1 MCKRKMKVK
10 RSKSLS
16 PEPSSS
22 NEYKRPR
29 IANSGDSD
37 NDYLEC
43 RLLNLS
49 DDVLLH
55 IMKFLHPQDL
65 MALSLCCQR
74 LEQVTR
80 DRTLW
85 SNCVDF
91 RTAPT
96 LLEDLEKYV
105 KFFRPMTTRLRIR
118 GNLQSN
124 KHRGLSQSFFSAI
137 RATCQLK
144 ELTMEEYDIDA
155 DKIQIT
161 DFPKMIEKLSL
172 KGCRM
177 HHLQTDKS
185 YFFRMDFHMPNL
197 TCLILSKCNWFYP
210 HSLMVIS
217 KMVKLKELRLD
228 SCYRLGECVAYAS
241 LATRFG
247 FKSLEILD
255 LRDTGLGDSEICC
268 FSSTKTLTHLYLECP
283 RSPRPVY
290 CYEHDPRPYRP
301 PQQHSTDPRLRVFE
315 DQNILEL
322 FKFGSSCGNKYFWT
336 AKRFHGNSN
345 SQSLCIPE
353 QPLEFCELRNGMKV
367 VCAYKSSDV
376 TTVGFFVPA
385 GSMHEKCKERGASL
399 FMEHLIFRETRCR
412 DQLQIEQALEEIGGK
427 LGALAMHDMFLF
439 WGTVPSCDIEKLFNL
454 LGDIINNGI
463 IVNDE
468 VDKERFTILHEL
480 QEIDMDGE
488 RIVMDYLKNIA
499 YQGTELSK
507 SVYPETCA
515 IKCLSAETISSFR
528 DRFFK
533 FNLMTIVC
541 TGGTSLA
548 TVNKC
553 AEAYIIC
560 CDEDSAP
567 SPDSCETQDHVPLP
581 LSYRFSAIDM
591 RHRDDDEK
599 LAHVALAVET
609 PGFGQINDQ
618 YALTVAKDIVGSWDV
633 TCGGG
638 DNNAQSV
645 AHYAFNY
652 NLCHVYKSFNIA
664 WANTGLWGCYFAC
677 DRMLLQDTLWV
688 IQNEWFRLCTSIT
701 EKEVQRAVNQCKTR
715 ELAKLNS
722 SIDRFFDIAVSLFRQ
737 GRYEQISQ
745 RLCKYDEIKANAIRD
760 IASKYIYDQC
770 PAVAAFG
777 PVENLPDYTRIR
789 SSMYR
794 LRY

>member
-1 MCKRKMKVK
+1 MFQAGIPNYRSSDPYYYQYFVCHMCKRKMKVK

-49 DDVLLH
+49 DDVLLN

-322 FKFGSSCGNKYFWT
+322 LIDERRIVPYFDFERCLVSDRAICALGSYVCDRTILNNIQDMIFVEVDRRVVNNPNLKELVVRNYPRVT
-336 AKRFHGNSN
+336 N
-345 SQSLCIPE
+345 QSLVHLAANAPS
-353 QPLEFCELRNGMKV
+353 LEYL
-367 VCAYKSSDV
+367 DV
-376 TTVGFFVPA
+376 TGTTVT
-385 GSMHEKCKERGASL
+385 
-399 FMEHLIFRETRCR
+399 REGV
-412 DQLQIEQALEEIGGK
+412 E
-427 LGALAMHDMFLF
+427 MFKSQKP
-439 WGTVPSCDIEKLFNL
+439 GV
-454 LGDIINNGI
+454 
-463 IVNDE
+463 
-468 VDKERFTILHEL
+468 TIL
-480 QEIDMDGE
+480 
-488 RIVMDYLKNIA
+488 
-499 YQGTELSK
+499 
-507 SVYPETCA
+507 
-515 IKCLSAETISSFR
+515 SSF
-528 DRFFK
+528 
-533 FNLMTIVC
+533 
-541 TGGTSLA
+541 
-548 TVNKC
+548 
-553 AEAYIIC
+553 
-560 CDEDSAP
+560 DE
-567 SPDSCETQDHVPLP
+567 T
-581 LSYRFSAIDM
+581 
-591 RHRDDDEK
+591 
-599 LAHVALAVET
+599 
-609 PGFGQINDQ
+609 
-618 YALTVAKDIVGSWDV
+618 
-633 TCGGG
+633 
-638 DNNAQSV
+638 
-645 AHYAFNY
+645 
-652 NLCHVYKSFNIA
+652 
-664 WANTGLWGCYFAC
+664 
-677 DRMLLQDTLWV
+677 
-688 IQNEWFRLCTSIT
+688 
-701 EKEVQRAVNQCKTR
+701 
-715 ELAKLNS
+715 
-722 SIDRFFDIAVSLFRQ
+722 
-737 GRYEQISQ
+737 
-745 RLCKYDEIKANAIRD
+745 
-760 IASKYIYDQC
+760 
-770 PAVAAFG
+770 
-777 PVENLPDYTRIR
+777 
-789 SSMYR
+789 
-794 LRY
+794 